1 MGVQQPSEQILLITL
16 PRETRIC
23 NELEIAVSMTSEAPR
38 NHVIVDFS
46 ATQVLSSAMLSQ
58 LLILER
64 QLDAFDRRLILCS
77 VPFNIMELFKC
88 VGLQALFRFADDQ
101 QAATESLGLAYHPV
115 S

>member
-16 PRETRIC
+16 PRETRTC
-23 NELEIAVSMTSEAPR
+23 NELEIAIGMTSEAPR
-38 NHVIVDFS
+38 SHVIVDFS
-46 ATQVLSSAMLSQ
+46 AAQVLSSAMLSQ

-77 VPFNIMELFKC
+77 VPFNILELFKC
-88 VGLQALFRFADDQ
+88 VGLQALFQFADNRE
-101 QAATESLGLAYHPV
+101 AAMESLGLVHHPT